1 MNKQIQFKCLK
12 GGFPVTFE
20 TKFVKLRNGSRILA
34 TKFTLCLCLSF
45 LFISLDD
52 IHEFHTTLCQCCL
65 ENIDSSTKCTIQGVL
80 LDVGSLL
87 IKKCQFSAIC
97 TKERKENH

>member
-1 MNKQIQFKCLK
+1 MNSIQLCAS
-12 GGFPVTFE
+12 VVFE
-20 TKFVKLRNGSRILA
+20 QRSG
-34 TKFTLCLCLSF
+34 
-45 LFISLDD
+45 DY
-52 IHEFHTTLCQCCL
+52 
-65 ENIDSSTKCTIQGVL
+65 IDSSTKCTKQGVL